1 MDSLYNLIAYFGLL
15 LKRYFRKSLRKIK
28 KLFYK
33 PFSYVFS
40 WIKILFMAIDFYFVR
55 ATKNSRQEQAV
66 IKKEIAS
73 ASVYLKKAWKKGF
86 QTFFAVLF
94 HYFALAFIRHKKY
107 LKSAFNTVL
116 PLLMVLVLILEVN
129 YWNNLTFALK
139 VKYKDQTIG
148 YVSNE
153 SVCLDARNIALD
165 RLSVGL
171 DTKNTN
177 LLETPKYELSLV
189 SINKLVDSASLS
201 DNLINA
207 SDANITNACG
217 IFIDGEFLCSV
228 KNENDARSVFNSIL
242 ETVETDIPDATLGFI
257 EEIDYIQGL
266 YPDNANTMW
275 DAEKLLQKLNTPK
288 KEAIYY
294 IAQSGDSF
302 SKIASENG
310 LTVGE
315 LKIMNP
321 QLGDTILIGSM
332 LLVARQENYVT
343 PKITYTEVY
352 REEVD
357 APVEVIYNPKIFSG
371 DRLVIREG
379 KSGTDLVTV
388 SITTVNGKIYDKEE
402 IDRVTIIEPISKKV
416 EIGTASGGNYY
427 GGQVSSKGFVWP
439 TPTAKTISQKFGRYG
454 HKGLDITTSRASGH
468 VIVAAASGTV
478 EVAGSTGNSYGL
490 QVLINHGNGVKTRY
504 AHCLSGSIVV
514 RPGQYVSAGQKI
526 AKIGSTGNSTG
537 PHLHFEVIVNGKFV
551 NPLNYVS
558 R

>member
-116 PLLMVLVLILEVN
+116 PLLMVLVLILEIN